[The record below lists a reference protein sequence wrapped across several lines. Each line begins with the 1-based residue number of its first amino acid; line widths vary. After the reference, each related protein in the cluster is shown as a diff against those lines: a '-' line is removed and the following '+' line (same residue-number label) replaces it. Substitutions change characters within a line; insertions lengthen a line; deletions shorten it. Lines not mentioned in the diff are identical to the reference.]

1 MSQVSEQDARNLL
14 MQHREYQ
21 ARAEAIQQ
29 QRSMVQVS
37 IEECV
42 RALGTI
48 TELDSLEGEME
59 TMLPIGSGSF
69 LHAKLNKI
77 DNVVVNIGA
86 GISVEK
92 SVEGAKETLNK
103 RKGELEKVLE
113 QMTQSLTQ
121 ISQNMKAIE
130 DTVSR
135 ASAPQ

>member
-1 MSQVSEQDARNLL
+1 MSQISEQDARNLS

-48 TELDSLEGEME
+48 AELENLEGEMD

-77 DNVVVNIGA
+77 DNVVVNVGA

-130 DTVSR
+130 DTVAR

>member
-37 IEECV
+37 IDECV

-48 TELDSLEGEME
+48 EELETLEGEKE
-59 TMLPIGSGSF
+59 TMIPIGSGSF
-69 LHAKLNKI
+69 VHAKLNKI
-77 DNVVVNIGA
+77 DNVVINIGA

-92 SVEGAKETLNK
+92 SVEGAKETLTK
-103 RKGELEKVLE
+103 RKEELSKVLE
-113 QMTQSLTQ
+113 KMNQSLAQITQ
-121 ISQNMKAIE
+121 RMQAIE
-130 DTVSR
+130 DAVAR